1 MTTLQKTSR
10 ANFVRQR
17 RTSRTRTAKSPQN
30 TAPART
36 PRALQQTTQTA
47 HRSYIPAK
55 VYTPTKPHTVVSRTS
70 NRSMKNSPPHSYDIA
85 FSLGRTAVHAP
96 TLAIPELGTRWVSGV
111 LTLLMVFILYTM
123 WTASS
128 FSVKTADLHGNQRLS
143 TEEVNSMLGLIDQP
157 IFKAIPAQIE
167 SNLRSAFIDLSSV
180 RVVVGFPNR
189 ISIYVVERTPVLAW
203 NQDGSIK
210 WIDASGVA
218 FTPHGDVTG
227 LVQVNA
233 TSGPVQNSQDL
244 SLPLYEQITVEP
256 EMVQAL
262 ITMAP
267 YVPSG
272 MTEAFDPIYG
282 MGWQDPRGWTV
293 YFGQNTKDTPM
304 KLQVYQAIVD
314 TLTRQGI
321 QPSLISVENLNAPFY
336 K

>member
-1 MTTLQKTSR
+1 M
-10 ANFVRQR
+10 
-17 RTSRTRTAKSPQN
+17 
-30 TAPART
+30 
-36 PRALQQTTQTA
+36 
-47 HRSYIPAK
+47 
-55 VYTPTKPHTVVSRTS
+55 
-70 NRSMKNSPPHSYDIA
+70 
-85 FSLGRTAVHAP
+85 
-96 TLAIPELGTRWVSGV
+96 
-111 LTLLMVFILYTM
+111 
-123 WTASS
+123 
-128 FSVKTADLHGNQRLS
+128 
-143 TEEVNSMLGLIDQP
+143 
-157 IFKAIPAQIE
+157 
-167 SNLRSAFIDLSSV
+167 
-180 RVVVGFPNR
+180 
-189 ISIYVVERTPVLAW
+189 
-203 NQDGSIK
+203 
-210 WIDASGVA
+210 
-218 FTPHGDVTG
+218 
-227 LVQVNA
+227 NA